1 MIWTTQMIKRQT
13 IQCSLILDVIN
24 RIGGHSTA
32 DEIYD
37 LLKDDYP
44 SLGRATVYRNLN
56 KLAKDGKIRKVSIP
70 GGADC
75 FEKMCSR
82 HYHVKCMECG
92 EIQDVD
98 MKYMDDLESMI
109 GNPNGYEI
117 VYHDIIFSG
126 ICPACRKKNHSSSNN
141 PQEREKETK

>member
-1 MIWTTQMIKRQT
+1 MRKRQT
-13 IQCSLILDVIN
+13 IQCSLILDAIN

-37 LLKDDYP
+37 NLKDDYP

-56 KLAKDGKIRKVSIP
+56 KLAEEGQIRRVCVP

-82 HYHVKCMECG
+82 H
-92 EIQDVD
+92 
-98 MKYMDDLESMI
+98 
-109 GNPNGYEI
+109 
-117 VYHDIIFSG
+117 
-126 ICPACRKKNHSSSNN
+126 
-141 PQEREKETK
+141 

>member
-1 MIWTTQMIKRQT
+1 MRKRQT
-13 IQCSLILDVIN
+13 IQCSLILDAIN

-37 LLKDDYP
+37 NLKDDYP

-56 KLAKDGKIRKVSIP
+56 KLAEEGQIRRVCVP

-92 EIQDVD
+92 EIPDVD
-98 MKYMDDLESMI
+98 MGYLEGLEDRI
-109 GNPNGYEI
+109 RNIAGDEI
-117 VYHDIIFSG
+117 LSHDIVFSG
-126 ICPACRKKNHSSSNN
+126 ICPKCRKKNHSSFD
-141 PQEREKETK
+141 

>member
-1 MIWTTQMIKRQT
+1 MRKRQT
-13 IQCSLILDVIN
+13 IQCSLILDAIN

-37 LLKDDYP
+37 NLKDDYP

-56 KLAKDGKIRKVSIP
+56 KLAEEGQIRRVCVP

-92 EIQDVD
+92 EIHDVD
-98 MKYMDDLESMI
+98 MGYMEGLEDRI
-109 GNPNGYEI
+109 RNLDGYEI
-117 VYHDIIFSG
+117 LSHDIVFSG
-126 ICPACRKKNHSSSNN
+126 ICPKCRKKNHSSSD
-141 PQEREKETK
+141 